1 MLGNSLVFV
10 GIFLA
15 AVGPAGAEPSAPK
28 FTLHELRIIA
38 RDAHPTLDSAAAALQ
53 VAAGFERQAGA
64 YPNPDAAFM
73 WGKGRPRAGGTSRS
87 ETGFVVRQ
95 PIELPGIRRW
105 RARAAE
111 LGLRGAEFER
121 LQAQSVVDSTV
132 ARLTYGILLE
142 ERRTEIARESAEVAR
157 RFHELLLRRAELG
170 ESSPLEAVRAE
181 SEWFARR
188 RDVLDAEGAL
198 EVTRSALD
206 LFCGGRLGRRFEIAE
221 TLKGEELTPL
231 PSDLVERLRSQN
243 PLLLR
248 VEAAIEE
255 AQARVELADKQTLP
269 GFDLFLGYENELD
282 RTAWSLGV
290 GLMIPIWNRNR
301 GAVEAA
307 GAEGDRAA
315 ADRRALIVELE
326 TALAQAV
333 TEFQRASSASR
344 LHGEGWTAAAQ
355 RALDIAIFS
364 FENGE
369 ATLFEVLDTQ
379 RSYLDVVLTEAE
391 ASAEIALA
399 RAEIELLIGG
409 PWKSEAI
416 DESR

>member
-1 MLGNSLVFV
+1 MFGKSLVLI
-10 GIFLA
+10 GIVLA
-15 AVGPAGAEPSAPK
+15 AAEPAGAEPPGPT
-28 FTLHELRIIA
+28 FTLHELRVIA

-53 VAAGFERQAGA
+53 VAAGLERQARA

-73 WGKGRPRAGGTSRS
+73 WGKGRPREGGASRS
-87 ETGFVVRQ
+87 ETGLVLRQ

-111 LGLRGAEFER
+111 MGLSGAEFES
-121 LQAQSVVDSTV
+121 AETQSLVDSTV
-132 ARLTYGILLE
+132 ARLTFGILLE
-142 ERRTEIARESAEVAR
+142 ERRTEIARESAELAR

-198 EVTRSALD
+198 EVARSALD
-206 LFCGGRLGRRFEIAE
+206 LFCGGRLGRRYEIAE
-221 TLKGEELTPL
+221 TLDGKEVTPL
-231 PSDLVERLRSQN
+231 PSDLVGRLRSQN
-243 PLLLR
+243 PILLR
-248 VEAAIEE
+248 TESAIEE
-255 AQARVELADKQTLP
+255 ASARAELAEKQTFP

-282 RTAWSLGV
+282 RTAWSLGA
-290 GLMIPIWNRNR
+290 GLIIPLWNRNR

-315 ADRRALIVELE
+315 ADRRALTVELE
-326 TALAQAV
+326 TALAQAT
-333 TEFQRASSASR
+333 TEFRRAMSASR
-344 LHGEGWTAAAQ
+344 LHREGWTAAAQ

-369 ATLFEVLDTQ
+369 ASLLDVLDTQ
-379 RSYLDVVLTEAE
+379 RSYLDVVLAEAE
-391 ASAEIALA
+391 SLAEIALA
-399 RAEIELLIGG
+399 RAEIERLIGG
-409 PWKSEAI
+409 PLKSETI